1 MIPYVNAQ
9 RDSDYREV
17 TSHLLQNNIYFI
29 TVPNNMTHLFQPLDL
44 TVNGHCKKASL
55 KNGICNR
62 LITHYRLKQNW
73 KTSTSSSVYQ

>member
-29 TVPNNMTHLFQPLDL
+29 TVPNNMTHLFQPLDF
-44 TVNGHCKKASL
+44 TVNGNCQKFM
-55 KNGICNR
+55 KNE
-62 LITHYRLKQNW
+62 LAKW
-73 KTSTSSSVYQ
+73 